1 MKFRYCVSVIENS
14 SLWKF
19 FILKI
24 LRKSCVSLGNS
35 SLWKFFILKILQ
47 KSCVSLGNS
56 SLWKFFALKNLRF
69 ENSSEKLCFFRKFF
83 TLILLIYQILIQS
96 ISTRYRVSAWNSSFS
111 EEFFRRLYTGAWYG
125 VSDPDTGYQMLI
137 QSISTWYKVSAR
149 NSSFSEEFFEKWR
162 NVNPPFKPLPL

>member
-35 SLWKFFILKILQ
+35 SLWKFFALKILQ

-56 SLWKFFALKNLRF
+56 SLWYFWYIR
-69 ENSSEKLCFFRKFF
+69 SW
-83 TLILLIYQILIQS
+83 
-96 ISTRYRVSAWNSSFS
+96 YRVSALDTEYQHEILHFLKNSSFS
-111 EEFFRRLYTGAWYG
+111 EEFFRKLCTGAWYG

-137 QSISTWYKVSAR
+137 QSISTWYKVSAQ

>member
-1 MKFRYCVSVIENS
+1 MKFRYCASVIENS

-35 SLWKFFILKILQ
+35 L
-47 KSCVSLGNS
+47 
-56 SLWKFFALKNLRF
+56 LWKFFALKNLRF

-111 EEFFRRLYTGAWYG
+111 EEFFIFWRILQKIIHWSLIWGIRSWYR
-125 VSDPDTGYQMLI
+125 VSDADTEYQHLI
-137 QSISTWYKVSAR
+137 QSISTK
-149 NSSFSEEFFEKWR
+149 FFIFRRILRKMKKCKS
-162 NVNPPFKPLPL
+162 PF